1 MRRDPTA
8 TFSKNEKKIFNR
20 IKKFNKLLAFLGM
33 NQHIIIDF
41 EGKREQKMIKTHICP
56 PRWACFGG
64 KFATLA
70 VGMTEFFQG
79 GKFDL
84 GIHEPGANLICTPA
98 LEMPLMNRKKLEVF
112 IDQKSFI

>member
-1 MRRDPTA
+1 MGIKSG
-8 TFSKNEKKIFNR
+8 SKQLNFRHFRKIKFFEILNR

-98 LEMPLMNRKKLEVF
+98 LEMP
-112 IDQKSFI
+112 